1 MKSIESILVVM
12 DSSSTHQAALVQ
24 AIKIAKKMSARIDL
38 FLVAYKRQFVS
49 HWNFNQEQLD
59 VLKKGYLVSQ
69 IDWLKT
75 FVPEIEAMDI
85 KVSIDV
91 VWHSDVS
98 PAILTEIASNDTSMV
113 IKSIA

>member
-49 HWNFNQEQLD
+49 H
-59 VLKKGYLVSQ
+59 
-69 IDWLKT
+69 
-75 FVPEIEAMDI
+75 
-85 KVSIDV
+85 
-91 VWHSDVS
+91 
-98 PAILTEIASNDTSMV
+98 
-113 IKSIA
+113 